1 MDRFNGSNLRQTLS
15 YRIESVFSSNKAEML
30 YFKTFIIKVRG
41 SAVVR
46 PVDPPIHSGTID
58 PDYRRVRELTPGN
71 ERSYFVESF
80 PGFFVDLSVEPL
92 DFFSDDVELDFES
105 FESDF
110 LVWSAFADF
119 L

>member
-1 MDRFNGSNLRQTLS
+1 
-15 YRIESVFSSNKAEML
+15 ML
-30 YFKTFIIKVRG
+30 YFKNFIIKGLG
-41 SAVVR
+41 SAVVP
-46 PVDPPIHSGTID
+46 PVNPPIYSGTND
-58 PDYRRVRELTPGN
+58 SDYRRIKEWSRGN

-110 LVWSAFADF
+110 LDWSAFADF